1 MSQAAVGEAA
11 IGITGSILNGVARI
25 EIARPEKKN
34 AITSAMYQSMAD
46 AIAAAHDDSAV
57 RAILIHGL
65 KDIFTAGNDL
75 EDFMKNPPADMTAP
89 VFQFMQALAYAEKP
103 VVAAVNGAAVG
114 IGTTMLMHC
123 DLVYCADNSVFSMPF
138 VSLGICPEFGSSLLV
153 PLAAGYHK
161 AVEKLLLADPIN
173 ADEALEMKI
182 VNRVLPR
189 DDVLSHALK
198 QAERFNQLPPAS
210 VRTTKR
216 LLRAGWKAM
225 TEKVIAD
232 EANSFAAMLRS
243 AEAKEA
249 FTAFFERRKPDFS
262 RFS

>member
-1 MSQAAVGEAA
+1 MSITATTLD
-11 IGITGSILNGVARI
+11 GIARI

-34 AITSAMYQSMAD
+34 AITAAMYQSMAN
-46 AIAAAHDDSAV
+46 AIAAAHDDPAV
-57 RAILIHGL
+57 RSILIYGQ

-75 EDFMKNPPADMTAP
+75 EDFAKNPPADMNAP
-89 VFQFMQALAYAEKP
+89 VFQFMQALGYAEKP
-103 VVAAVNGAAVG
+103 VIAAVNGAAVG

-123 DLVYCADNSVFSMPF
+123 DLVYCADNSIFSMPF
-138 VSLGICPEFGSSLLV
+138 VTLGLCPEFASSLLI
-153 PLAAGYHK
+153 PLNAGYHK
-161 AVEKLLLADPIN
+161 AVEKLLLADPIS

-189 DDVLSHALK
+189 DDVRDFAIK

-216 LLRAGWKAM
+216 LLRSGWKAL
-225 TEKVIAD
+225 TEKVIVE
-232 EANSFAAMLRS
+232 EAGQFGAMVRS
-243 AEAKEA
+243 AEAREA

-262 RFS
+262 RFD